1 MTENQIPQP
10 ADVGEM
16 YDQVTEQFMRA
27 LGDNVHFG
35 FWHDDKDDTPVQEAT
50 DRLTDIVA
58 DRLALS
64 TGTEV
69 LDIGCGTGRSTVRIA
84 ARHQANITAI
94 TVSPHELELAQA
106 YAATG
111 PHAGQATFRLAD
123 AMALP
128 FPDGCFGAAYAIES
142 LVHMP
147 DRAKAVAEIAR
158 TLRPGGRLVITDIHR
173 HGDIDQQEADRMAAV
188 ARLVQLPPFDS
199 TEHYEQNIAAAGL
212 DLVDFEDLSDNVHRS
227 TSLVAE
233 SLRQAAKEPGLD
245 PGTRAHLHDVV
256 SAVETLTGHP
266 NLRYSLITARRP

>member
-1 MTENQIPQP
+1 MTENKIPQP

-16 YDQVTEQFMRA
+16 YDQVTEQFMQA

-35 FWHDDKDDTPVQEAT
+35 FWHDENDDTPVQEAT

-58 DRLALS
+58 DRLGLS
-64 TGTEV
+64 AGMKV

-84 ARHQANITAI
+84 ARHQAKVTAI

-106 YAATG
+106 YSATV
-111 PHAGQATFRLAD
+111 PHAGQTTFQLAD
-123 AMALP
+123 GMALP

-142 LVHMP
+142 IVHMP
-147 DRAKAVAEIAR
+147 DRAKAIAEIAR

-173 HGDIDQQEADRMAAV
+173 HGDIDQQEADRMTAIG
-188 ARLVQLPPFDS
+188 RLVQLPTFDS
-199 TEHYEQNIAAAGL
+199 TEQYEQNIAAAGL

-245 PGTRAHLHDVV
+245 EGIREHLHDVI
-256 SAVETLTGHP
+256 SAVESLTGHP